1 MKKQNKD
8 IIDIIPIN
16 KRKDILAMKVGGMI
30 LMCKHASNIEV
41 LNKDNGEYYNVAIPG
56 QRGGIAEGNVKPRAF
71 DIADNPHGKTKEDAI
86 KSGYLAIIKEK
97 INNDLEVYRK
107 LLECMGINEHKITL
121 EDVSE
126 YLKTEEHID
135 LEVYKKILGT
145 IKITKCDG
153 ISKKKLKNILNKNI
167 NKEN

>member
-1 MKKQNKD
+1 
-8 IIDIIPIN
+8 
-16 KRKDILAMKVGGMI
+16 MI

-126 YLKTEEHID
+126 YLKIEEHID